1 VGKPQPLAQPADYK
15 KQKRELAET
24 MSTRFIATALL
35 IVFCS
40 ACSANTPTP
49 LPMKTAPSVLELP
62 PIPTITPEA
71 DVLRSWGDKDTVVT
85 SNRLGKGNVYAM
97 ALSPDGNTIAVTGLV
112 SVTTYDFA
120 SLKEIWTSLLEPR
133 QPPAN
138 TGRGQVVW
146 SPDGSQLAT
155 NSEVGMTVWD
165 AKTGEQLDVFKGD
178 LYRSGSIVWTQDGK
192 LAITTYFA
200 GNKIILDVRTG
211 DELLT
216 IEMKGSP
223 ADVAHILQSKD
234 LLAEA
239 VSDQGI
245 VVQDTRSGEKLYSPL
260 EVCDGYCISVMKLSP
275 DGTRVVVGFT
285 DEYYQLGVWD
295 LATQEKM
302 FAMEAPGNYFA
313 ETTLVWS
320 PDSKYLAAAFN
331 TGTLR
336 VWDSQTGNQLHSLT
350 VDKIEGLDWS
360 PDGNNLISLSQYGTM
375 IVWDIET
382 GKPLRSMDEDTSWI
396 MSLAWSP
403 DGSMLA
409 AGAEDGEISIWEPAS
424 GKKLRSL
431 QDPARWVSN
440 LTWSPDGKQIAEGG
454 VNAINI
460 WDVETGQRIRA
471 WHVPTLALSGLAWSP
486 KGGLLASISD
496 DGTPILW
503 DPATGE
509 ELRRLSTNWSSED
522 LLWSPEGDLLSTSY
536 PASGLGGEQVTLW
549 DPHMGKPVLTK
560 QGVHTSAWSPLGDM
574 VASISD
580 NKTGYMRDD
589 TALVLWDP
597 QTGEELRRFDTGTF
611 LTNTGWSPDGKYLI
625 AGGAQEVEH
634 ALIVL
639 DAQTGEQLHS
649 LKGHYNV
656 IAAAAWSPR
665 GDLIASASPDGTV
678 IIWRLDQ

>member
-1 VGKPQPLAQPADYK
+1 
-15 KQKRELAET
+15 

-40 ACSANTPTP
+40 ACSANTPIP

-71 DVLRSWGDKDTVVT
+71 DVLRSWGDKDAVMT

-112 SVTTYDFA
+112 SVTTYEFA

-138 TGRGQVVW
+138 TGQGQVVW

-192 LAITTYFA
+192 LAISTYFA
-200 GNKIILDVRTG
+200 GNMIILDVRTG

-223 ADVAHILQSKD
+223 AAVAHILQSKD

-239 VSDQGI
+239 VSDQRI

-260 EVCDGYCISVMKLSP
+260 KVCDSYCISVMKLSP
-275 DGTRVVVGFT
+275 DGTRVAVGFT

-295 LATQEKM
+295 LATGKKM

-320 PDSKYLAAAFN
+320 PDGKYLAAAFN

-336 VWDSQTGNQLHSLT
+336 VWDSQTGNQLYSLT

-360 PDGNNLISLSQYGTM
+360 LDGNNLISLSQYGTM

-460 WDVETGQRIRA
+460 WDVESGQRIRA
-471 WHVPTLALSGLAWSP
+471 WQVQALALSGLAWSP
-486 KGGLLASISD
+486 NGSLLASISD

-503 DPATGE
+503 DPLTGE
-509 ELRRLSTNWSSED
+509 ELLRLPTNWSSED
-522 LLWSPEGDLLSTSY
+522 LLWSPEEDLLSTGYS
-536 PASGLGGEQVTLW
+536 ASGWGAEQVTLW
-549 DPHMGKPVLTK
+549 DPHTGEPVLTK
-560 QGVHTSAWSPLGDM
+560 PWVHTSAWSPLGDM
-574 VASISD
+574 VVSISD
-580 NKTGYMRDD
+580 KETEYMRDD
-589 TALVLWDP
+589 TVLVLWDP
-597 QTGEELRRFDTGTF
+597 QTGEELRR
-611 LTNTGWSPDGKYLI
+611 
-625 AGGAQEVEH
+625 
-634 ALIVL
+634 
-639 DAQTGEQLHS
+639 
-649 LKGHYNV
+649 LK
-656 IAAAAWSPR
+656 
-665 GDLIASASPDGTV
+665 V
-678 IIWRLDQ
+678 IIT